1 MQACRLSTSAGTEG
15 NCCRRTQQRLQ
26 ELGFAAMPQV
36 ELVLEDF
43 EGVDP
48 WDACQQWHAAI
59 DAQLLAKAKAAEQEQ
74 IARTT
79 VPLRVSRSPFS
90 AAGDSLRLPFRRI
103 APLLLQKAAPAFL

>member
-15 NCCRRTQQRLQ
+15 NCCHRTQQRLQ

-59 DAQLLAKAKAAEQEQ
+59 DAQLLVKAKAAEQEQ
-74 IARTT
+74 IAQTT

-90 AAGDSLRLPFRRI
+90 AAGDSLRVPFRRI
-103 APLLLQKAAPAFL
+103 ATLLLQKAAPVFL